1 MPTYEYIC
9 DAGHETE
16 QRQSIND
23 DPLDS
28 CPEQDCDA
36 PATRRISTGGGVISG
51 DSGSSPSDGSGGDAC
66 SPSGFT

>member
-23 DPLDS
+23 DPLES
-28 CPEQDCDA
+28 CPEEQCDA
-36 PATRRISTGGGVISG
+36 PATRKISMGGGVISG
-51 DSGSSPSDGSGGDAC
+51 GGGSSPSGGSGANDCA
-66 SPSGFT
+66 PSGFT